1 MRLQAAVRR
10 RPPTRVRTPRRG
22 SLARADAR
30 AGVGLV
36 LPSVVVVLVLVVAP
50 ILWSLVLAFKDLRLV
65 EIARA
70 PLFGDFTLDS
80 IVEVVTSPRLWESLG
95 ATFAYSV
102 IGTAGAV
109 AVGLVAALALRRPF
123 RGRGLVRALL
133 LLPYVA
139 PIVAT
144 TFAWRTLLNPQY
156 GLVNAWGQALLGW
169 DRPVSFL
176 TERSA
181 PVGIFGLELTVPVAL
196 TTVIAF
202 EVWRTFPFAFL
213 FLTARL
219 EAMPEDIEE
228 AARVD
233 GATPT
238 QSFRYIVWPQ
248 LLPIVAVLTVLR
260 FIWTFN
266 NFDDV
271 YLLTEGRAGTQVV
284 SVGVYTALVGRGD
297 IGAASAQAL
306 LLALILAVLITVY
319 LRLVGRRGGES

>member
-1 MRLQAAVRR
+1 MTTRGRSRVARAGV
-10 RPPTRVRTPRRG
+10 PPRS
-22 SLARADAR
+22 SLARAEAR
-30 AGVGLV
+30 AGLGLV
-36 LPSVVVVLVLVVAP
+36 LPSVVIVVVLVVAP
-50 ILWSLVLAFKDLRLV
+50 ILWSLLLAFKDLRLV
-65 EIARA
+65 ELARA
-70 PLFGDFTLDS
+70 PLFGDFSTAS
-80 IVEVVTSPRLWESLG
+80 IVEVLSSRRLWESMG

-102 IGTAGAV
+102 IGTAGAIV
-109 AVGLVAALALRRPF
+109 VGLVAALALRKPF

-169 DRPVSFL
+169 ERPVAFL
-176 TERSA
+176 TQRSA
-181 PVGIFGLELTVPVAL
+181 PVGLFGLELTVPVAL
-196 TTVIAF
+196 STVIAF

-219 EAMPEDIEE
+219 EALPGDIEE
-228 AARVD
+228 AARMD

-238 QSFRYIVWPQ
+238 QSFRHIVWPQ
-248 LLPIVAVLTVLR
+248 LVPIVAVLTVLR

-266 NFDDV
+266 TFDDV

-284 SVGVYTALVGRGD
+284 SVGVYNYLVGRGD
-297 IGAASAQAL
+297 VGAASAQAL
-306 LLALILAVLITVY
+306 LLAIVLAVLIAAY
-319 LRLVGRRGGES
+319 LRLAGRRGGES